1 MISSV
6 GREYINTIIAKMSSE
21 LLKVAS
27 TKSFEVIDCKVY
39 KIVAKAA
46 PKIMVDYIGIIVLV

>member
-1 MISSV
+1 
-6 GREYINTIIAKMSSE
+6 MSSE

-27 TKSFEVIDCKVY
+27 TKSFEVIDYKVY

-46 PKIMVDYIGIIVLV
+46 PKIMVDYISIIILV

>member
-1 MISSV
+1 
-6 GREYINTIIAKMSSE
+6 MSSK

-27 TKSFEVIDCKVY
+27 TKSFEVIDYKVY

-46 PKIMVDYIGIIVLV
+46 LKIIVDYISVIILI

>member
-27 TKSFEVIDCKVY
+27 TKSFKVIDYKVY

-46 PKIMVDYIGIIVLV
+46 PKIIVDYIGVIVLV

>member
-1 MISSV
+1 
-6 GREYINTIIAKMSSE
+6 MSSE

-27 TKSFEVIDCKVY
+27 TKSFKVIDYKVY

-46 PKIMVDYIGIIVLV
+46 PKIIVDYIGVIVLV